1 MKSLYISR
9 VNIKNYRNFKSVD
22 VNLGHK
28 QVIIGENNVGKTNFL
43 RALQLI
49 LDPTLSDEDR
59 MLEESD
65 FNDLIENPM
74 TNQEE
79 IRIDIYISGYQNNKT
94 ILAVLQDATVMTE
107 NGEEQLLITYKFAPY
122 TDSLGNITYQYSI
135 YMADNEA
142 RRFTANERKYLNL
155 KVIKA
160 LRDVEGDMRNSRT
173 SPVKKM
179 LNEYAIDKEE
189 IEKISAAY
197 RAGGETLL
205 ELDELRD
212 LTSNINRRFS
222 KILGNHDFDISL
234 QAMEIDPNRVISSLK
249 LLMANRTTSDSS
261 LGINNILYIS
271 LIMQMLQDKTV
282 PTFLK

>member
-9 VNIKNYRNFKSVD
+9 VKIKNYRNFKSVD

-122 TDSLGNITYQYSI
+122 D
-135 YMADNEA
+135 
-142 RRFTANERKYLNL
+142 
-155 KVIKA
+155 VIMPA
-160 LRDVEGDMRNSRT
+160 LFVAFG
-173 SPVKKM
+173 
-179 LNEYAIDKEE
+179 
-189 IEKISAAY
+189 Y
-197 RAGGETLL
+197 R
-205 ELDELRD
+205 
-212 LTSNINRRFS
+212 
-222 KILGNHDFDISL
+222 
-234 QAMEIDPNRVISSLK
+234 
-249 LLMANRTTSDSS
+249 
-261 LGINNILYIS
+261 Y
-271 LIMQMLQDKTV
+271 
-282 PTFLK
+282 